1 MNESSSSAAFVRRA
15 RSERVRF
22 ECFLSTVH
30 ALSGRL
36 YEPASRR
43 RATAVAVTVAA
54 AAGAVAKLQA
64 KLSSAEAT
72 EQRRQPLACRVCLT
86 CARPSCG
93 GASGRLRAAT
103 SAATATAASYTALN
117 TCGQLG
123 TPPASLFFPWPST
136 SASDWAKCHGN
147 FLIITG
153 PIERDTR
160 CEKCQRQRQRR
171 RQRRRQRQRR

>member
-43 RATAVAVTVAA
+43 RATAVAAVVVAA

-64 KLSSAEAT
+64 KLKLLSSGGGGSH
-72 EQRRQPLACRVCLT
+72 LHVACAFT

-103 SAATATAASYTALN
+103 SSCDCDSGVVHCA
-117 TCGQLG
+117 
-123 TPPASLFFPWPST
+123 
-136 SASDWAKCHGN
+136 
-147 FLIITG
+147 
-153 PIERDTR
+153 
-160 CEKCQRQRQRR
+160 
-171 RQRRRQRQRR
+171 

>member
-1 MNESSSSAAFVRRA
+1 MNLRLLLPSYGARAQRTCSIRMFFIDCARAERPPESASVASQGYRRRRRRR
-15 RSERVRF
+15 RSR
-22 ECFLSTVH
+22 
-30 ALSGRL
+30 
-36 YEPASRR
+36 SRR
-43 RATAVAVTVAA
+43 CC
-54 AAGAVAKLQA
+54 QA
-64 KLSSAEAT
+64 PSQAEAT
-72 EQRRQPLACRVCLT
+72 EQRRQPPACRVCLT

-103 SAATATAASYTALN
+103 SAATAAAASYTALN

-123 TPPASLFFPWPST
+123 TPPPASLFFPWPST

-171 RQRRRQRQRR
+171 RQRQRQRR